1 MKLYQQ
7 IQSENISNMF
17 LVGSMVMASIDYVGI
32 LDYLIKAVM
41 GGGVW
46 FLFKLLQDYFSPFI
60 RKRAEKKLKQKQE
73 QEEREKAKLN

>member
-1 MKLYQQ
+1 M
-7 IQSENISNMF
+7 QSENISNMF
-17 LVGSMVMASIDYVGI
+17 LVGSMVMASIDYVGL

-60 RKRAEKKLKQKQE
+60 RKRAEKKLKQKHE